1 MRTVEINL
9 SRQLECCKMRKS
21 DFQNKDVGLN
31 KGAKIAPSSGAV
43 ALLKPHGKYF
53 GMDTFSC
60 LNPDLDVLEKTIM
73 NFPFDLLWI
82 GNQNEIKGFLDSRCS
97 DKMKI
102 SQFILYGDYDIGNSS
117 SDIIVTP
124 LLSDAI
130 AHARACSFKPGIL
143 LFTASDSD
151 SAFSIRFFDKQVINS
166 QSTP

>member
-1 MRTVEINL
+1 M
-9 SRQLECCKMRKS
+9 SKS

-82 GNQNEIKGFLDSRCS
+82 GNQNEIKVDKFQRDGGPWPPYTEDAAAFGRLPSVCS
-97 DKMKI
+97 
-102 SQFILYGDYDIGNSS
+102 L
-117 SDIIVTP
+117 
-124 LLSDAI
+124 
-130 AHARACSFKPGIL
+130 
-143 LFTASDSD
+143 
-151 SAFSIRFFDKQVINS
+151 
-166 QSTP
+166 